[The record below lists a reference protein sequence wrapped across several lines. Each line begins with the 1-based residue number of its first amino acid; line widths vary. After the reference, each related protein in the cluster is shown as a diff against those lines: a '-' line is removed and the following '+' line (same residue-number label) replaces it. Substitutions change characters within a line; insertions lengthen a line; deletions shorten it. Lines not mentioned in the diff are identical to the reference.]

1 MIQRTPWTSTPSFG
15 ANSQAAI
22 TGKQNRIDLSGG
34 QGQAETVIDGQLGL
48 LGFKLKRLLDLSF
61 VEIDDFEAACDQIL
75 DLRRG
80 EIA

>member
-1 MIQRTPWTSTPSFG
+1 
-15 ANSQAAI
+15 
-22 TGKQNRIDLSGG
+22 LSGG